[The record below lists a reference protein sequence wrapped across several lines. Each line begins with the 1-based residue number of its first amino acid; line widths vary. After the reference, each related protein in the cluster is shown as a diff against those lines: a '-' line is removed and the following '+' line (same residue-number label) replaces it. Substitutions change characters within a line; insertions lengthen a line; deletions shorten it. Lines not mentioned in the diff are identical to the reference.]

1 MSYLLRPLFCSIFV
15 VSSLLTLA
23 QEPAHPEPG
32 IVFEGNKVFSN
43 QELVRVANECFSKVS
58 PGPKKYEASAVEY
71 CLRDVRRFMF
81 RKGYLRATVGPHRE
95 QTEASSQLVIPVEE
109 GVRYRLGEIR
119 IRGNNVFSSAQLLE
133 MSSLKPG
140 DIADGDAIGVWL
152 YERTNNAY
160 ANLGYIEY
168 TAEPEPDFRPTPAG
182 ASDGVVDLTIT
193 IEEGKV
199 VIVRSIKFEGNVN
212 IPADVLKREL
222 LVVAGDVFSRERFE
236 ESVKRLNEL
245 KLFEKID
252 PDKDVEYRS
261 NRESPQLDIIIRV
274 KNRANEP

>member
-1 MSYLLRPLFCSIFV
+1 MKVLICFIFV
-15 VSSLLTLA
+15 VSGLVTLA
-23 QEPAHPEPG
+23 QEPLHPEPG
-32 IVFEGNKVFSN
+32 IIFEGNKVFSN

-58 PGPKKYEASAVEY
+58 PDSKKYEARAVEY
-71 CLRDVRRFMF
+71 CLRDVQRLLI
-81 RKGYLRATVGPHRE
+81 RKGYLRATVGPQRE
-95 QTEASSQLVIPVEE
+95 QTEASSQLIVPVEE

-133 MSSLKPG
+133 MSRLKPG
-140 DIADGDAIGVWL
+140 DIADGDEIGVWL
-152 YERTNNAY
+152 YERTNKAY

-168 TAEPEPDFRPTPAG
+168 TAEPELDFRPTLDG
-182 ASDGVVDLTIT
+182 ASDGVVDLTIM
-193 IEEGKV
+193 IEEGKAF
-199 VIVRSIKFEGNVN
+199 IVRSIKFEGNGN

-245 KLFEKID
+245 KLFETID

-261 NRESPQLDIIIRV
+261 NRESPRLDIIIRV
-274 KNRANEP
+274 KNRANEL

>member
-1 MSYLLRPLFCSIFV
+1 MKVLICSIFV
-15 VSSLLTLA
+15 LSGVFTIA
-23 QEPAHPEPG
+23 QESSYPEPS
-32 IVFEGNKVFSN
+32 IIFEGNQVFSN
-43 QELVRVANECFSKVS
+43 KELVGVANECLSKIS
-58 PGPKKYEASAVEY
+58 TGRKKYEARAVEY
-71 CLRDVRRFMF
+71 CLRNVQQFMF

-109 GVRYRLGEIR
+109 RVLYRLGEIR

-140 DIADGDAIGVWL
+140 DIADADSIGVWL
-152 YERTNNAY
+152 YERTNKAY

-182 ASDGVVDLTIT
+182 ASEGVVDLTIT

-199 VIVRSIKFEGNVN
+199 FIVRSIKFEGNEN

-222 LVVAGDVFSRERFE
+222 LVGAGDVFSRERFK
-236 ESVKRLNEL
+236 ESIKRLNEL
-245 KLFEKID
+245 KLFERID

-261 NRESPQLDIIIRV
+261 NRESPRFDIIIRV
-274 KNRANEP
+274 KKRANEL